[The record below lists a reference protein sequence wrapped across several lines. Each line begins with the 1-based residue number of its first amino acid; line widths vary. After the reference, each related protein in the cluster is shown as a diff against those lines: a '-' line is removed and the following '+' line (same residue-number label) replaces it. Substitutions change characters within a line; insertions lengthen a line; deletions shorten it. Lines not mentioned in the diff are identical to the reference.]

1 MSQGFK
7 SEPVII
13 YKEEVENIIRKYK
26 KIKKYMKSTYYDLL
40 NMEGTE
46 KIVNN
51 ILKEDHPEE

>member
-7 SEPVII
+7 SEPIII

-51 ILKEDHPEE
+51 ILKEDFPEE